1 MMNHRDKTKEEL
13 IIEFKKLQQRYNS
26 LKESYDIDITE
37 SKQKEEVLQ
46 KLKKAVD
53 NSGEIIFLT
62 DTEGIFTFV
71 NPAFTSIYGYTADEI
86 VGKVTPRI
94 LKSGLMEMNYYKL
107 YWGTLI
113 SGKEVRCELINK
125 RKDGTLINIDG
136 TSNPIF
142 DEKKNIIGFLE
153 IQRDITERKLAEET
167 LRSSEEHYRF
177 SLEITGQIGW
187 SIPPDGLVEDMPLWR
202 QYSGQSIEEVKGWK
216 WLDSVHPDDREH
228 TNKVWVNAIA
238 QKCKYETEYR
248 IRRVDGVY
256 RYFMVRG
263 IPLFNTD
270 GTVREWAGT
279 CIDITERKQAE
290 QELIEAKEHAEE
302 SDHLKTSFLNNI
314 SHEIRTPFNGIL
326 GFLSLIQEEDLTDSE
341 RDEYI
346 SIINKSAYRLM
357 KTINDIVE
365 ISQIQAGQMKLS
377 VSETNIHKLT
387 SGVYKHF
394 KTDAE
399 SKGLKFC
406 INNDLPINIE
416 YIFTDGIKL
425 NIILTI
431 LIDNA
436 IKFTETGSIEFGIRL
451 VDKVDEQAVKKH
463 SRASLQFSVKDT
475 GIGIPENKLLA
486 IFERFMQAD
495 GSNTR
500 QFEGSGLGLSIVKAY
515 VEMLGGKIWVESEQ
529 GIGSTFYFTIP
540 YNRESQSDTN
550 KPNIKSADY
559 SKYHVVPEVTSLKI
573 LIVEDDESNLKLIT
587 VTVKTFCNKIL
598 KAKTGIEAVE
608 ACRNNPDIDLILM
621 DIKMPEMDGY
631 EATRQIRQFNT
642 EVLIIAQTAFALTGD
657 REKALAAGCNDY
669 ISKPYGKSLLM
680 SLIEKHFKN
689 STIN

>member
-13 IIEFKKLQQRYNS
+13 IIEFKKLQQKYNS
-26 LKESYDIDITE
+26 LKESYDTDITE
-37 SKQKEEVLQ
+37 SKQKEGVLQ

-62 DTEGIFTFV
+62 DAEGIFTFV

-107 YWGTLI
+107 YWETLI
-113 SGKEVRCELINK
+113 SGKEVRSELINK
-125 RKDGTLINIDG
+125 RKDGTSINIDG

-153 IQRDITERKLAEET
+153 IQRDITERKRAEET

-279 CIDITERKQAE
+279 CIDITERKQVE
-290 QELIEAKEHAEE
+290 QELIEAKKHAEE

-357 KTINDIVE
+357 NTINDIVE

-377 VSETNIHKLT
+377 VSETNIRKLT

-463 SRASLQFSVKDT
+463 NRASLQFSVKDT
-475 GIGIPENKLLA
+475 GIGIPENKLQA

-515 VEMLGGKIWVESEQ
+515 VEMLDGIIWVESEEDK
-529 GIGSTFYFTIP
+529 GSAFYFTIP
-540 YNRESQSDTN
+540 
-550 KPNIKSADY
+550 
-559 SKYHVVPEVTSLKI
+559 L
-573 LIVEDDESNLKLIT
+573 
-587 VTVKTFCNKIL
+587 
-598 KAKTGIEAVE
+598 
-608 ACRNNPDIDLILM
+608 
-621 DIKMPEMDGY
+621 
-631 EATRQIRQFNT
+631 
-642 EVLIIAQTAFALTGD
+642 
-657 REKALAAGCNDY
+657 
-669 ISKPYGKSLLM
+669 
-680 SLIEKHFKN
+680 
-689 STIN
+689 